1 MDRTSEDLKP
11 RARAKRDQIRMGAQ
25 RLFLER
31 GFGGTSTDA
40 IAAEAG
46 VSKQTLYAYYP
57 SKEELF
63 ADVMRWITLENP
75 ENRLLMTPVSE
86 IPLGSRDELRRTLAA
101 VAQKVIST
109 MMRPD
114 YLALLRV
121 VIAEAPRMPHLGE
134 LFSATVP
141 KRGLEVISTILGH
154 ARERG
159 MAEIEDVE
167 AAARMFL
174 GSLVTYA
181 ILDGLLVTGGPPR
194 QPAPE
199 RIEGIVD
206 LYMKAIS

>member
-1 MDRTSEDLKP
+1 VDRTSEDLKP

-86 IPLGSRDELRRTLAA
+86 ILLGSRDELRRTLAA

-167 AAARMFL
+167 AARMFL